1 MTDNF
6 ELIKEYLRSNDIP
19 EHNSAS
25 LLKNYV
31 IEIISRGKDN
41 PDMPAA
47 NRHFKNY
54 YITCIDS
61 LEKYEDE
68 IKALCDNLRMR
79 AYVSVNY
86 KMFDQIL
93 MNVSAEAAKRV
104 ASHNFGKP
112 YAIYEHCSGE
122 YVNRNDRKFIID
134 VDEGQLDYTYYVGV
148 LKEKMGIDP
157 ILIVPTR
164 SGYHI
169 ITNVFSEEAFTNYIY
184 HDGFGISMVPDIKRN
199 HLTLLYENL

>member
-6 ELIKEYLRSNDIP
+6 ELIKEYLRSNGIP

-31 IEIISRGKDN
+31 IEIVSRGKDN

-47 NRHFKNY
+47 NRHFRNY
-54 YITCIDS
+54 YITCIYS

-68 IKALCDNLRMR
+68 IKAVCDNLRMR

-93 MNVSAEAAKRV
+93 MNASAEAAKRV

-122 YVNRNDRKFIID
+122 YVNKNDRKFIID
-134 VDEGQLDYTYYVGV
+134 VDEDQLDYTYYVDI
-148 LKEKMGIDP
+148 LKEKMDIDP
-157 ILIVPTR
+157 VLIVPTR
-164 SGYHI
+164 SGTHI
-169 ITNVFSEEAFTNYIY
+169 ITPVFEESQFNMYIAE
-184 HDGFGISMVPDIKRN
+184 DGYDVSKIPDIKRN